1 MHENDKDEKFYTLP
15 LSYIMDQLQ
24 LADDQMIGS
33 QSLLA
38 HFFES
43 NEEKH
48 RLLIPVVVNILWSN
62 FAVIDILKP
71 YIEDPVFV
79 DNPETGE
86 QEYMIIESALL
97 NLQAMLL
104 SRYYANKELSRFP
117 YSIGLH

>member
-1 MHENDKDEKFYTLP
+1 MQEDDKQEKYYTLP
-15 LSYIMDQLQ
+15 LSYIMEQLE
-24 LADDQMIGS
+24 LADEQMIGS
-33 QSLLA
+33 QALLS

-43 NEEKH
+43 EEEKH
-48 RLLIPVVVNILWSN
+48 RLMIPVVVNILWSN
-62 FAVIDILKP
+62 FSVIDILKP

-117 YSIGLH
+117 YSVGIH